1 MTTTNKLVDNKAPMM
16 GVINISFDCQ
26 EIYDKIIFTIRWIN
40 LTRNWVNIKST
51 HLQKKKLTISTDF
64 TSFLINNLS
73 CKTYPTSCK
82 YINILRTL
90 DLMTDCKNISF

>member
-40 LTRNWVNIKST
+40 LTKNWVNIKST
-51 HLQKKKLTISTDF
+51 HLQKKKVND
-64 TSFLINNLS
+64 
-73 CKTYPTSCK
+73 K
-82 YINILRTL
+82 YWLYQSSY
-90 DLMTDCKNISF
+90 K